1 MPAIQPVLG
10 HKTITSYF
18 SLAPNATKRKY
29 NPETANSASATGT
42 KRRKQTVINSDV
54 QGSTARGKEEDRGT
68 HRHLKGVEN
77 GSKNIA
83 STRDV
88 DWPYIPLSNVPP
100 KTGMGITPLT
110 PPTTVVG
117 PSRHRITS
125 DNERKLQSPGPS
137 TVPDNATTPFLVPPG
152 TPPRRH
158 SMPSRID
165 GAIRRL
171 NKPCANFASS
181 LRNGLEFQHEG
192 EHEGKNVDFTIPSSQ
207 SQDIG
212 VPELVVDFPLPL
224 GVRNFQSTCRTQG
237 EEDVVINSSQSQLL
251 TLVSPGKR
259 GKELRYQATQVTLDF
274 IPSSQSQ
281 ERELSIPFICRN
293 DAGHQQ
299 VDTANR

>member
-29 NPETANSASATGT
+29 NPETANSPSATGT
-42 KRRKQTVINSDV
+42 KRRKQTVITSDV
-54 QGSTARGKEEDRGT
+54 QSSTSRGKEEDRGA

-77 GSKNIA
+77 GSPNIA

-88 DWPYIPLSNVPP
+88 DWPYIPR
-100 KTGMGITPLT
+100 KTSMGITPLT
-110 PPTTVVG
+110 PPTTIVA
-117 PSRHRITS
+117 PSRYRITS
-125 DNERKLQSPGPS
+125 ENEGKPQGPGPS
-137 TVPDNATTPFLVPPG
+137 TVPDNATPFLVAR

-158 SMPSRID
+158 SMPSRLD

-171 NKPCANFASS
+171 NKPCTNFASD
-181 LRNGLEFQHEG
+181 LRTEHEG
-192 EHEGKNVDFTIPSSQ
+192 HKGKNVDFTIPSSQ

-212 VPELVVDFPLPL
+212 IPELVIDFPLPL
-224 GVRNFQSTCRTQG
+224 GVRNFQSTCRTLG

-259 GKELRYQATQVTLDF
+259 GNELRYQATQVTLDF

-281 ERELSIPFICRN
+281 ERELSIPSICRN